1 MLLKPWVILIEGKK
15 MKTKFIC
22 LRPVK
27 EIVVLADGRVTTC
40 CLDPKGGNTFANIYQ
55 DDFEETLTKFQL
67 FKQRMVENENFPIC
81 LTCIQARK
89 NYYNE
94 FHKLNPSAQEIES
107 FLSADAVPRQLVIE
121 LTVACNMSCNAC
133 ISGKKQIKKYR
144 NIENG
149 LFLDTKILEKWLFPY
164 IDRVHSIRLFNYGE
178 TFLHPRAIEFCDFL
192 TTSNPRIHLIIATN
206 ILPLDN
212 DQKIKN
218 LIQTQPNALF
228 VSLHGANQDSVSKY
242 MGPNADFLKA
252 LHIMKKIVA
261 LRSEMGYKLPLV
273 VWKYILFN
281 WNDSDEEM
289 ELARSMA
296 KEHGIDFIGFEI
308 TSGDIASK
316 KFYKGSK
323 DFEELRKS
331 DWFMNKI
338 SWIIGRKQIK
348 RSNRI
353 KRVHGCKA
361 VEARCNL
368 SF

>member
-1 MLLKPWVILIEGKK
+1 MLRK

-55 DDFEETLTKFQL
+55 DDFESTLKKFQIL
-67 FKQRMVENENFPIC
+67 KQKMVENENFPIC
-81 LTCIQARK
+81 VSCIQARK

-94 FHKLNPSAQEIES
+94 FHKLKPSAQEIES
-107 FLSADAVPRQLVIE
+107 FLAADAVPRQLVIE
-121 LTVACNMSCNAC
+121 LTVACNMTCNAC

-149 LFLDTKILEKWLFPY
+149 LFLDTKILEKWLSPY

-212 DQKIKN
+212 DEKIRN
-218 LIQTQPNALF
+218 LIKTQPNALF

-242 MGPNADFLKA
+242 MGPGANFSKA
-252 LHIMKKIVA
+252 IEIMKKIIT
-261 LRSEMGYKLPLV
+261 LRGEMGYKAPLV

-289 ELARSMA
+289 QLARSLA
-296 KEHGIDFIGFEI
+296 KESGIDFMGFEI
-308 TSGDIASK
+308 TTGDIASK

-323 DFEELRKS
+323 DFESLKKS
-331 DWFMNKI
+331 KYFMNHI
-338 SWIIGRKQIK
+338 YRIINQEEIK
-348 RSNRI
+348 RINSS
-353 KRVHGCKA
+353 KRQN
-361 VEARCNL
+361 E
-368 SF
+368 